1 MLLARRW
8 EQDREPVLLHQWHL
22 GLQSRWQRSGPSN
35 SAGVLEFWH
44 SGYWW
49 MLVAC
54 IFFASY
60 KVGGSKYD
68 KDAVK
73 EIIASYSVALPF
85 LF

>member
-1 MLLARRW
+1 M
-8 EQDREPVLLHQWHL
+8 
-22 GLQSRWQRSGPSN
+22 
-35 SAGVLEFWH
+35 
-44 SGYWW
+44 
-49 MLVAC
+49 AC